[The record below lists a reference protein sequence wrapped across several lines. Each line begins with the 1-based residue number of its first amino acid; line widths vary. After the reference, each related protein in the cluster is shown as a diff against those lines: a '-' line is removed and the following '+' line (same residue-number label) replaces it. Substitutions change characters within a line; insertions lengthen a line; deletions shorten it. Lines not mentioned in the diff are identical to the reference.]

1 MKKKNILLVLFMT
14 ILFNGC
20 AEEQNAKKCQ
30 KFINDFHNPY
40 IEKQNKLLG
49 SQPTFFIR
57 FKTSAEKI
65 FTDQEINALL
75 TEQTTDIDN
84 FDYKSKVSNISNK
97 KDKINAWSSLKTSLT
112 NIYSSQEFKEISKYL
127 ENAITEFEKDPNVCK
142 NQKLNKIDNGVV
154 PSEPKYLET
163 IKKAYS
169 NQTEK
174 ILLKFV
180 NHVTAALEEN

>member
-1 MKKKNILLVLFMT
+1 MKKKNILSALFMT

-30 KFINDFHNPY
+30 KFMNDFHSPY
-40 IEKQNKLLG
+40 VEKQNKFSS
-49 SQPTFFIR
+49 SQLTFFISFER
-57 FKTSAEKI
+57 SAKEI

-75 TEQTTDIDN
+75 VEQTTDIDN

-97 KDKINAWSSLKTSLT
+97 KDKINAWNSFKTSLT
-112 NIYSSQEFKEISKYL
+112 NLYSSQEFKEVSKYL

-142 NQKLNKIDNGVV
+142 NQKLYKINNGVV

-163 IKKAYS
+163 LKKSYS
-169 NQTEK
+169 DQTEK

-180 NHVTAALEEN
+180 NHVIDALAAN